1 MQNGS
6 TLKKLWITELICFYR
21 NKMLIRHIKILI
33 ECKTQQIGP
42 TSTFITQELLSIHTE
57 IKKYKYFNVYNYC
70 CSQAVV
76 SSDSE

>member
-1 MQNGS
+1 
-6 TLKKLWITELICFYR
+6 
-21 NKMLIRHIKILI
+21 MLIRHIKILI

-76 SSDSE
+76 SSDSEWNDKKISKYMGHKGF